1 MPVARLRALGEL
13 AELTT
18 ADLQFSN
25 EETAAL
31 FSETYGRSLEPDVLA
46 DLSTRTEGWAASLHL
61 VQAALRNRSAPETRA
76 FVRALSGAHSELYDY
91 LAEEVIGDLTDRQR
105 RFLMRTALLES
116 VDVEEAALV
125 TDLSRSDVAELLL
138 ESERLGLLARREV
151 RNRVGYAYHP
161 LVQQFLEARLQRKSK
176 DSFVEDLHRA
186 VARWAETRDWRT
198 ACFHY
203 AAAGDVSDLHQ
214 VLEASIEGIVGAGEV
229 ALAHEYL
236 ARTRRTVRPRLSRSS
251 DLGSLR
257 VLATLHQPLS
267 RVAARLSSLQ
277 TPTCLWE
284 IFFRRSSWSVTC
296 QKHVT

>member
-1 MPVARLRALGEL
+1 MDALWSRTCSQTSRRALK
-13 AELTT
+13 A
-18 ADLQFSN
+18 
-25 EETAAL
+25 
-31 FSETYGRSLEPDVLA
+31 GRHRFTSSRP
-46 DLSTRTEGWAASLHL
+46 LSAIDR
-61 VQAALRNRSAPETRA
+61 RRKRRA

-138 ESERLGLLARREV
+138 ESERLGLLARRAGRGIELDTPTTRSCSSSWKLDFDANPRMV
-151 RNRVGYAYHP
+151 SWRIFIGRSLGGRRQGTGGQLASTMRPREMY
-161 LVQQFLEARLQRKSK
+161 LTFIRCSRLPSK
-176 DSFVEDLHRA
+176 PSSAPE
-186 VARWAETRDWRT
+186 RWRSRT
-198 ACFHY
+198 NTSHA
-203 AAAGDVSDLHQ
+203 
-214 VLEASIEGIVGAGEV
+214 
-229 ALAHEYL
+229 
-236 ARTRRTVRPRLSRSS
+236 TRRTVRRRLSRSS

-267 RVAARLSSLQ
+267 RVAGRLSSLQ